1 MNIWIINGPN
11 LNTLGRREPAVYGS
25 TSFED
30 YLPALQRQYPE
41 HDLMA
46 FQSNAEGEVVSLL
59 QQAGEKADAV
69 VLNAAAFTHTSIAIA
84 DAVRSLCIPVIEV
97 HLSNIFARESY
108 RHASYLSPVCKGVIA
123 GFGLDS
129 YRLAIENLI
138 HQTS

>member
-11 LNTLGRREPAVYGS
+11 LNTLGRREPAFYGR
-25 TSFED
+25 TSFES
-30 YLPALQRQYPE
+30 YLPSLQQQYPE
-41 HDLMA
+41 HCLTA
-46 FQSNAEGEVVSLL
+46 FQSDAESEVVGLL

-69 VLNAAAFTHTSIAIA
+69 VLNAAAYTHTSIAIA
-84 DAVRSLCIPVIEV
+84 DAVRSLEIPVIEV

-108 RHASYLSPVCKGVIA
+108 RHASYLSPVCRGVIA

-138 HQTS
+138 R